1 MKYLVT
7 WNYAGNPVTWAGGCR
22 YYDDKI
28 AAYSDYKL
36 FKDNSNFHNVHFI
49 EIKEK
54 GDEIEEKEELCQER

>member
-7 WNYAGNPVTWAGGCR
+7 WNYTGNPITWAGGCR

-28 AAYSDYKL
+28 AAYNDYKL
-36 FKDNSNFHNVHFI
+36 FKGNSNFHNVHFI

-54 GDEIEEKEELCQER
+54 GDEVDG